1 MKYAMDWITSWPT
14 WMVLMSVGVTVGLPH
29 VPYYQEGLPYIYD
42 LGGMALVTW
51 YIGLGFFSLGLYF
64 IVMGCVSAGW
74 FLSRRFHAV
83 LFGGVALILGG
94 GCHWSYLILIEM
106 SVRVT

>member
-1 MKYAMDWITSWPT
+1 MKYAMDWISSWPA
-14 WMVLMSVGVTVGLPH
+14 WMLMISVGVTEGLPR

-42 LGGMALVTW
+42 LGGMALVIW
-51 YIGLGFFSLGLYF
+51 YLGLGFLILGLNF

-74 FLSRRFHAV
+74 FPSRRLHGL
-83 LFGGVALILGG
+83 LFGGVALILAG
-94 GCHWSYLILIEM
+94 GCHWSYLILLEM

>member
-1 MKYAMDWITSWPT
+1 MKYALDWIRSWPA
-14 WMVLMSVGVTVGLPH
+14 WMLLISVGVTVGLPR

-51 YIGLGFFSLGLYF
+51 YIGLGFLILGLYF

-74 FLSRRFHAV
+74 FLSRRLHAV

-94 GCHWSYLILIEM
+94 SCHWLYLILLEM